1 MISIFPEQ
9 TSCSSWVEMTTLFFK
24 RLCEMLSAQ
33 QGSQVRS
40 LLEEKSKGR
49 MGGCRRGGSSEPST
63 GLVPSHASSLGAVLP
78 QQGKRT
84 PMCLLYVAF
93 SPTSLICYSD
103 PCYTLRLWPVEVG
116 EGRKRVKFLIK
127 NLCAAIH
134 GGYARAHMHTS
145 LGSEYCL
152 NAFWTFRFSF

>member
-1 MISIFPEQ
+1 MISVFPEQ
-9 TSCSSWVEMTTLFFK
+9 TSCGSWVEMTTLFFK

-49 MGGCRRGGSSEPST
+49 MGGCRRGGSSEPSP

-116 EGRKRVKFLIK
+116 EGRKRERVKFLIK
-127 NLCAAIH
+127 NLCAAL
-134 GGYARAHMHTS
+134 YMVVMHVHT
-145 LGSEYCL
+145 CIQAWAQ
-152 NAFWTFRFSF
+152 NIA